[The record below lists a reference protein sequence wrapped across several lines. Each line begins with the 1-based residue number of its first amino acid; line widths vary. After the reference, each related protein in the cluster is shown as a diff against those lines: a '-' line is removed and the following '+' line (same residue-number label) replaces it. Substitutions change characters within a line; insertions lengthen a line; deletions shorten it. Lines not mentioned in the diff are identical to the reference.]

1 MPSQASKRANTE
13 PATAPA
19 GTKAPTA
26 IDVMDFIKERLRGGG
41 LVPGQRLVEPD
52 LMRETGAS
60 RGRVREA
67 LLRLSTEGL
76 VELHEFRG
84 ACVKRMTR
92 AEVKQSYDMREMLE
106 GLAARLVATS
116 GLDKQARAQLDALQ
130 RELDAATAIV
140 SKERFIVANGA
151 YHGFIIAHAAN
162 AFLES
167 FLERLRIPIYR
178 LQFHAFYDA
187 DGLIRSNKYHQSITA
202 AILAGDGKKAEA
214 AMRAHVRSGYA
225 TVANLADIHFA

>member
-1 MPSQASKRANTE
+1 MPSQAGKPLDNDTAG
-13 PATAPA
+13 APA
-19 GTKAPTA
+19 RGKARTA
-26 IDVMDFIKERLRGGG
+26 IEVMDFIKDRLRGGN

-52 LMRETGAS
+52 LVRETGAS

-84 ACVKRMTR
+84 ASVKRMTR

-116 GLDKQARAQLDALQ
+116 ELSKQARTQLCALQ
-130 RELDAATAIV
+130 RELDAATEIV
-140 SKERFIVANGA
+140 SKERFIVANAG
-151 YHGFIIAHAAN
+151 YHGFIITHASN
-162 AFLES
+162 PFLES

-187 DGLIRSNKYHQSITA
+187 DALIRSNKYHQAITA
-202 AILAGDGKKAEA
+202 AILAGNGKKAEA
-214 AMRAHVRSGYA
+214 AMRAHVRNGYS
-225 TVANLADIHFA
+225 TVANLADSHFP